1 MSWRDN
7 LNVLVKTQKSIKT
20 FSVAIKKE
28 VKNIDKDGNQSVATI
43 TFKKNLLIVQ
53 DIWQVHYQILLI
65 ISQSEFMK
73 LNVKIAIF
81 FLNMKLSRII

>member
-1 MSWRDN
+1 M
-7 LNVLVKTQKSIKT
+7 KTQKSIKT

-81 FLNMKLSRII
+81 FFNMKLSRII

>member
-43 TFKKNLLIVQ
+43 SFKKNLLIVQ
-53 DIWQVHYQILLI
+53 DIWQVH
-65 ISQSEFMK
+65 
-73 LNVKIAIF
+73 
-81 FLNMKLSRII
+81 

>member
-43 TFKKNLLIVQ
+43 SYKKNLLIVQ

-65 ISQSEFMK
+65 ISQSEFIK

-81 FLNMKLSRII
+81 S